1 MPDVLLVGLIAK
13 RPDLTVEQMNAH
25 WRGVHG
31 PLVCAATPRL
41 RPKYIQNHLRDT
53 RVPGFP
59 DSHYDGF
66 AEVWFPGFDQIPGL
80 EPGPVLTDAEQR
92 AEQAFR
98 DDERNFAD
106 PSNCSCAFVDE
117 HSIVGERSPLPEG
130 GAKALLFLTAGE
142 PSAQGSSAVLLAE
155 RMPGELP
162 GGWAM
167 LGVAIVGASVS
178 PGVAAMGG
186 VTGLDAVLEV
196 ALPSRA
202 AFDAYWS
209 ANGEGLIAALAAL
222 PARYRPFF
230 GALVAEVP
238 MR

>member
-13 RPDLTVEQMNAH
+13 RPDLTVDQMNEH

-41 RPKYIQNHLRDT
+41 RPKYIQNHLLAAQIA
-53 RVPGFP
+53 GFP
-59 DSHYDGF
+59 ASPYDGF

-80 EPGPVLTDAEQR
+80 VPGPVLTAAEQQ

-98 DDERNFAD
+98 DDEPNFAD
-106 PSNCSCAFVDE
+106 PANCSCAFVDE
-117 HSIVGERSPLPEG
+117 HAIAGERAPLPQG

-142 PSAQGSSAVLLAE
+142 PAAQERSAALL
-155 RMPGELP
+155 RDRLPGDLT

-167 LGVAIVGASVS
+167 LGVAISGASVS

-196 ALPSRA
+196 AFPSRE
-202 AFDAYWS
+202 AFASYWS
-209 ANGEGLIAALAAL
+209 AHGQDLVAVAAGLPAHYSPFFAAL
-222 PARYRPFF
+222 
-230 GALVAEVP
+230 VTEVS